1 MHGLLGYREVI
12 ETIAWGLSQLGH
24 PVSVGENEFRPA
36 VVNILFGAQMLS
48 DEDLLRLPAET
59 VVYNFEQIGG
69 LTARDMKPQIRIVA
83 DRFRIW
89 DYSAANIVTW
99 HRLNGASRALH
110 VPVGWAPVLERIP
123 RADAQDIDVLLYG
136 SPSPLRME
144 VVTALCERGVK
155 CVFACGLYGRARDDL
170 IARSKLVLNV
180 NKRRSRIFEVV
191 RVSYLLANGKAV
203 VADRDADTAVEPDFE
218 SAVAFCAP
226 EDIVAECERLL
237 DDDAARRDLEARGRA
252 AIRRRPVTGYLR
264 PALLE
269 LAAR

>member
-1 MHGLLGYREVI
+1 
-12 ETIAWGLSQLGH
+12 
-24 PVSVGENEFRPA
+24 
-36 VVNILFGAQMLS
+36 
-48 DEDLLRLPAET
+48 
-59 VVYNFEQIGG
+59 
-69 LTARDMKPQIRIVA
+69 
-83 DRFRIW
+83 
-89 DYSAANIVTW
+89 
-99 HRLNGASRALH
+99 
-110 VPVGWAPVLERIP
+110 
-123 RADAQDIDVLLYG
+123 
-136 SPSPLRME
+136 
-144 VVTALCERGVK
+144 
-155 CVFACGLYGRARDDL
+155 VFACGLYGRARDDL